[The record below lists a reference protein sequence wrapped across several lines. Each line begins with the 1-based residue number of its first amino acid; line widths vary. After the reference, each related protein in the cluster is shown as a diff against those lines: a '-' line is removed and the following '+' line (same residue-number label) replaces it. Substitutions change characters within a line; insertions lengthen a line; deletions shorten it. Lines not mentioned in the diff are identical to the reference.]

1 MKSDLDRLMAERGF
15 AALLVIGEVEGNHA
29 LRYLTNSARITHGT
43 VLKVAGQPPLIVA
56 NAMERDEAAKSGLQ
70 VVTTAELGYH
80 EIIRRTSN
88 LLETDAELLAALL
101 TRYGVSG
108 TVSVYGV
115 SDPGRAYLLL
125 GRLDALLP
133 EVTITG
139 EGDTTIFDEA
149 YATKD
154 AAELAA
160 MRSAAERTNAVMGEV
175 VGFIRGHRVSEGQLA
190 AEDGCPLTVADVK
203 RYLQERLMAAGLE
216 DNGETIFAIGRDG
229 GVPHSRGEDSDV
241 LTVGACIVFDLFP
254 RDRASGYY
262 HDMTRTYCLG
272 EASPEVERAYRQVM
286 QAFDAVSDALA
297 VGQPGSRYQDITCDV
312 FEEHGHPTPRT
323 HPGTEVGYV
332 HNLGHGVGLQI
343 HARPRLSAFSPDTLQ
358 PGQVFTV
365 EPGLYYPDDGY
376 GVRIEDTVMI
386 DADGTFHSLTPYPKD
401 LVIPLG

>member
-1 MKSDLDRLMAERGF
+1 MKADLDRLMAERGF

-29 LRYLTNSARITHGT
+29 LRYLTNGARITHGT

-70 VVTTAELGYH
+70 VVTTTEFGYH
-80 EIIRRTSN
+80 DIIRRTGN
-88 LLETDAELLAALL
+88 LLEADAELLAAIL

-125 GRLDALLP
+125 GRLDELLP

-139 EGDTTIFDEA
+139 EGDTTVFDEA

-154 AAELAA
+154 EAELAA
-160 MRSAAERTNAVMGEV
+160 MRSVAERTNAVMGEV
-175 VGFIRGHRVSEGQLA
+175 VDFIRSHRVVDGQLVE
-190 AEDGCPLTVADVK
+190 EDGCPLTVAGVK
-203 RYLQERLMAAGLE
+203 AYLQERLMAAGLE
-216 DNGETIFAIGRDG
+216 DNGETIFAVGRDG
-229 GVPHSRGEDSDV
+229 GVPHSRGEDTDI

-254 RDRASGYY
+254 RDRVTGYY

-272 EASPEVERAYRQVM
+272 QASPEVEQAYEQVM

-297 VGQPGSRYQDITCDV
+297 VGEQGSRYQDIACDV
-312 FEEHGHPTPRT
+312 FEEHGHPTPST

-343 HARPRLSAFSPDTLQ
+343 HARPRLSAFSADMLEA
-358 PGQVFTV
+358 GQVFTV

-376 GVRIEDTVMI
+376 GVRIEDTMMI
-386 DADGTFHSLTPYPKD
+386 DELGNVHSLTPTPKR